1 MLELVFKHV
10 QHDYNFFP
18 IVEIGERDSLC
29 RFCKLNNVKFNKKK
43 AHSFPEFLGNKSIF
57 TVNEC
62 DECNAKFSKI
72 EKNLSDFIPP
82 TFITR
87 LKGKKGYRP
96 YYLKGGSKIYGD
108 DQFITLI
115 KENSSELSSLN
126 FSSQAFDMVKV
137 YKAIL
142 KSLISI
148 LPDEKL
154 KEFHPTLE
162 WLMSNQN
169 FESLNHFPIF
179 WCGYR
184 MPDVN
189 FPIKMEIQ
197 LTRETSDNH
206 IIYLLYCQFNNY
218 FIFFPFSPNSKLFF
232 RAEQLSS
239 KTIAENIHFEKVD
252 CRDGVTNHSYKI
264 NLHLGEPDIISNEEL
279 TIDQLNNILKSREGN
294 SSNDDHT
301 YKPAKTRNK

>member
-10 QHDYNFFP
+10 QHNYNFFP
-18 IVEIGERDSLC
+18 KVEIGERDSLC

-57 TVNEC
+57 TANEC

-96 YYLKGGSKIYGD
+96 NYLKGGSKIYGD

-115 KENSSELSSLN
+115 QENSSEQSSLN

-154 KEFHPTLE
+154 KEFHPTLG
-162 WLMSNQN
+162 WLTSNQN

-189 FPIKMEIQ
+189 FPIKMEIE

-218 FIFFPFSPNSKLFF
+218 FIFFPFSPTSKLFF
-232 RAEQLSS
+232 KAEQIAP
-239 KTIAENIHFEKVD
+239 KTIAENIHYEKVD
-252 CRDGVTNHSYKI
+252 CRDGITSHSYKI
-264 NLHLGEPDIISNEEL
+264 NLSFGEPDITSSEEL
-279 TIDQLNNILKSREGN
+279 TIEQLNNILKNREGN
-294 SSNDDHT
+294 SNQ
-301 YKPAKTRNK
+301 

>member
-10 QHDYNFFP
+10 QHNYSFFP
-18 IVEIGERDSLC
+18 KVEIGERDSLC

-72 EKNLSDFIPP
+72 EKHLSDFIPP

-96 YYLKGGSKIYGD
+96 HYLKGGSKIYGD

-115 KENSSELSSLN
+115 QENASKQSSFS
-126 FSSQAFDMVKV
+126 FSSQTFDMVKV

-154 KEFHPTLE
+154 KEFKTAIEGLR
-162 WLMSNQN
+162 SNQN
-169 FESLNHFPIF
+169 FEKLNHVPVFWYGYGMPHVKFPKI
-179 WCGYR
+179 
-184 MPDVN
+184 MD
-189 FPIKMEIQ
+189 IE
-197 LTRETSDNH
+197 LTRETIDNH
-206 IIYLLYCQFNNY
+206 IIYLLYCQFNCFY
-218 FIFFPFSPNSKLFF
+218 IYFPFSPTSKLFF
-232 RAEQLSS
+232 KAEKLTP
-239 KTIAENIHFEKVD
+239 KTVAENIHYEKVD
-252 CRDGVTNHSYKI
+252 CRSGVTSHSYKI
-264 NLHLGEPDIISNEEL
+264 NLPLGEPHITSSEEL
-279 TIDQLNNILKSREGN
+279 SIEQLNNILKNKEGDN
-294 SSNDDHT
+294 N
-301 YKPAKTRNK
+301 P

>member
-10 QHDYNFFP
+10 QHNYNFFP
-18 IVEIGERDSLC
+18 KVEIGERDSLC

-57 TVNEC
+57 TANEC

-96 YYLKGGSKIYGD
+96 NYLKGSSKIYGD

-115 KENSSELSSLN
+115 QENSSEQSSLN

-154 KEFHPTLE
+154 KEFHPTLG
-162 WLMSNQN
+162 WLTSNQN
-169 FESLNHFPIF
+169 FESLNHLPIF

-189 FPIKMEIQ
+189 FPIKMEIE

-218 FIFFPFSPNSKLFF
+218 FIFFPFSPTSKLFF
-232 RAEQLSS
+232 KAEQLAP
-239 KTIAENIHFEKVD
+239 KTIAENIHYEKVD
-252 CRDGVTNHSYKI
+252 CRDGITSHSYKI
-264 NLHLGEPDIISNEEL
+264 NLSLGEPDITSSEEL
-279 TIDQLNNILKSREGN
+279 TIEQLNNILKNREGN
-294 SSNDDHT
+294 SNQ
-301 YKPAKTRNK
+301 